1 MFINLYMLFSLFH
14 NKLSRAQCSFVCK
27 KGEGLTNRFAHF
39 CNFNIKSVILVLES
53 HARLPAKEVL
63 FHLEN
68 KGLHLP
74 TSHPQIKL
82 QKE

>member
-39 CNFNIKSVILVLES
+39 CNFIIKSVIYLCMIGPGIACKAS
-53 HARLPAKEVL
+53 CKEGA
-63 FHLEN
+63 FSSG
-68 KGLHLP
+68 K
-74 TSHPQIKL
+74 
-82 QKE
+82 